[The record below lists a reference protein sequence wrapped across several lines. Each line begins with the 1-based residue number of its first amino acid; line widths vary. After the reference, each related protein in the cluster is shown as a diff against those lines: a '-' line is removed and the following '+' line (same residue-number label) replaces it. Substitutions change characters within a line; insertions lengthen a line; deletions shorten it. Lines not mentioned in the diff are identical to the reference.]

1 MNKLIAILAM
11 GICFSNVYA
20 KGPKKDKT
28 EEEGFVFTT
37 VKENP
42 ITSIKI
48 KTSRARAGRSL
59 PSVSS
64 NRNCS
69 GWEKESSTC
78 RKCSLYIIR

>member
-37 VKENP
+37 V
-42 ITSIKI
+42 
-48 KTSRARAGRSL
+48 
-59 PSVSS
+59 
-64 NRNCS
+64 
-69 GWEKESSTC
+69 
-78 RKCSLYIIR
+78 